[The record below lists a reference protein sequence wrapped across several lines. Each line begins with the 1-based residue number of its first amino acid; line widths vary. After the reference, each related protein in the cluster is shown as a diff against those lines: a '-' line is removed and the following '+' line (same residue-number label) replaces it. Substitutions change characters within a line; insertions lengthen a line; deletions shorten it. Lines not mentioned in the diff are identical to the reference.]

1 MPKPLLISVNV
12 VMAMVSFT
20 CWLFLLLVAVA
31 IHPSSQSVHTT
42 YLIRPNTSIPCPPST
57 ADRCLTLQEF
67 AEEEEQERNTTTDIT
82 LEFMSGVHNLSTTI
96 EIYNLE
102 NITALPLPGSD
113 VLVRC
118 ITPASLYFGNISHL
132 QISQL
137 SIDSCGMG
145 LLLGTVNLNAT
156 NHAQFSHITIV
167 NSNGSAI
174 SVEYSYL
181 VLNSTV
187 IDHCGFS
194 NENAGFGG
202 AVSAQYS
209 QLSIVGMSVFS
220 KNIAQYGGAIFIWHG
235 SFEISG
241 NITFLQNVADQGGA
255 LYIEMA

>member
-102 NITALPLPGSD
+102 NITALHPSPITPLRAAVDPVVQGKTRAEQFYRGDQEGRQVMSMLLHGDASFAGQGIVYETFHLSDLPDYTTRGTVHLVVNNQVGHAHTPRPLP
-113 VLVRC
+113 R
-118 ITPASLYFGNISHL
+118 HL
-132 QISQL
+132 PWL
-137 SIDSCGMG
+137 PC
-145 LLLGTVNLNAT
+145 
-156 NHAQFSHITIV
+156 
-167 NSNGSAI
+167 
-174 SVEYSYL
+174 
-181 VLNSTV
+181 
-187 IDHCGFS
+187 
-194 NENAGFGG
+194 
-202 AVSAQYS
+202 
-209 QLSIVGMSVFS
+209 
-220 KNIAQYGGAIFIWHG
+220 
-235 SFEISG
+235 
-241 NITFLQNVADQGGA
+241 
-255 LYIEMA
+255 